1 MNSANSSDLTTDPRT
16 IPSNPYFCWALP
28 VLRYL
33 WTQAPKRGLTYYSG
47 LLLVLL
53 LWIVPKAFETGN
65 QQMTGQPQRQT
76 EQRVPSSI
84 ALPLAVIAAAGAG
97 FVAEKLNEYSVILDA
112 EQEALSER
120 AIEVE
125 AANTSVRRTKLNAD
139 VAHTQHQIYEALPVA
154 VAAQLRPAPQQ
165 RRQSA
170 EEEAKDLADSIAGN
184 LKVKGKEAMAEGTAS
199 DTTASLIPFTLSQD
213 QYSPN
218 SDGVGYTASYGTIIA
233 ASDHKTCRYYR
244 ANIRGK
250 DSLCIDLKNEASYC
264 GLPIVDLADD
274 IARDDKTCF
283 LIGITGSGKSQLTAR
298 TISLAHQR
306 KPLTDGAVI
315 THKSPNKKQGEVFN
329 YAGLETSDEY
339 WIVAGEATGSY
350 ELEQEIEALKSFVYR
365 AIGDLKNGRSYES
378 PSLLVIDEYG
388 NGLEAIGIISQGL
401 VADGHKPI
409 ASQLSALYESCVR
422 KIITQGNSNGVRAL
436 ITSHD
441 SINDELNM
449 SVGQRRNARF
459 VFLGRGAELDSIETT
474 LDPTRKMMTPDESA
488 ELRALVSQYKAAH
501 RAMRSPDNV
510 VLALTNVASAGWRL
524 VIVSQDLHVDRIGFT
539 ATNPPKGSI
548 GYTSDDATSFAAAT
562 EDVAA
567 EDTVT
572 DDDDLVASDSPD
584 PMAKAKAELDALW
597 NINTFSENDDVSQ
610 FLTVNDRNTNDT
622 DDHGSASTDKQERD
636 DGTLANEALIGGTAP
651 SWMTY
656 KDFDYLLGK
665 LRDKLATPDGLPVSR
680 FRIDLKP
687 YHGPDGLERL
697 KAALTWLEEAQIIE
711 METEKPFKL
720 YFLGTEH
727 FED

>member
-1 MNSANSSDLTTDPRT
+1 MNSANSSDLPTDPHT
-16 IPSNPYFCWALP
+16 MPSNPYFCWALP
-28 VLRYL
+28 VLQHL
-33 WTQAPKRGLTYYSG
+33 WTQAPKRGLTYYGG

-53 LWIVPKAFETGN
+53 LWIAPKAFETGN
-65 QQMTGQPQRQT
+65 QQTTSQPQQQT
-76 EQRVPSSI
+76 EQRVPSSV
-84 ALPLAVIAAAGAG
+84 ALPLAIIAAAGAG

-112 EQEALSER
+112 EQEALSDR

-165 RRQSA
+165 RQQSA

-184 LKVKGKEAMAEGTAS
+184 LKVKDKETTTQGIAT
-199 DTTASLIPFTLSQD
+199 DTTSTPSQA

-218 SDGVGYTASYGTIIA
+218 SDAVGHTASYGVTIAIG
-233 ASDHKTCRYYR
+233 DHKEYRYYQGS
-244 ANIRGK
+244 IRGK
-250 DSLCIDLKNEASYC
+250 ASLCIDLNKEDSYC
-264 GLPIVDLADD
+264 GLPIIDLADD

-298 TISLAHQR
+298 TIGLAHQR

-409 ASQLSALYESCVR
+409 ASQLTALYESCVR

-501 RAMRSPDNV
+501 RAMRSPENV

-548 GYTSDDATSFAAAT
+548 GYTSDDATSFTAAT

-622 DDHGSASTDKQERD
+622 DDHGSASTKEQERD

-697 KAALTWLEEAQIIE
+697 KEALTWLEEAQIIE
-711 METEKPFKL
+711 METDKPFKL